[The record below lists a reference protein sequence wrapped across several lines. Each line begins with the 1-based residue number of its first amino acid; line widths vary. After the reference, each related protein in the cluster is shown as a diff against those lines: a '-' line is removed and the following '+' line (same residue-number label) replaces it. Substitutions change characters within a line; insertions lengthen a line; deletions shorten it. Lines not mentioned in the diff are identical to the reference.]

1 MGSMPFFCASG
12 GASRRRCVRRAGL
25 ACCTEV
31 FCAEVFCAEVFCTE
45 VIRVEVLSSGVLRAL
60 GVSRWE
66 SWVGMALLYRLAR
79 RPRGIADLSDTH
91 LRLWE

>member
-12 GASRRRCVRRAGL
+12 GASRRRCVRRVGL
-25 ACCTEV
+25 AC
-31 FCAEVFCAEVFCTE
+31 CAEVFCTE
-45 VIRVEVLSSGVLRAL
+45 ALRVEVLSSGVLRAI

-91 LRLWE
+91 LFLWE